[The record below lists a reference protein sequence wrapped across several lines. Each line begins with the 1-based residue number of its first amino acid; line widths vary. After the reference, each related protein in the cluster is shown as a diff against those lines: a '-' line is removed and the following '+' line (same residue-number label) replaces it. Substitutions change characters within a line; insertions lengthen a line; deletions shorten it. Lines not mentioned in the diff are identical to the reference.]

1 VINTIFQIIETFS
14 PLIPLIV
21 FLIKRF
27 KKFTGSKLLLL
38 YLIIYIFLSFCAN
51 FFPFIH
57 RSNLLIYVIISILTI
72 LFFALILEQFL
83 PQKFKMLNRIVISL
97 TILFIIVNAIWGE
110 GSSIFNSYS
119 SVVANLVLVSYC
131 VYYYKWQLEKP
142 QIIFVEKVPSFWIVS
157 GIFIYSAG
165 NIFLFSMFSSLT
177 RNNPAFAYY
186 AWDINIILILIMN
199 ILFAKGIQCNWQK

>member
-21 FLIKRF
+21 FLAKRF

-51 FFPFIH
+51 LFPFIH
-57 RSNLLIYVIISILTI
+57 RSNILIYVIISILTI

-83 PQKFKMLNRIVISL
+83 PQKFKMLNGIVISL

-177 RNNPAFAYY
+177 RNNPGFAYY